1 MALTTIV
8 HIAHKQRRQMLA
20 SLAWLVSIYA
30 LTPSQAVVP
39 GAIVWRLKRVAA
51 GFSGRNSLKR
61 LHVYL
66 FQFRYLLSIS
76 AYR

>member
-39 GAIVWRLKRVAA
+39 GAIMWRLKRVAA

-66 FQFRYLLSIS
+66 FQFRYLSP